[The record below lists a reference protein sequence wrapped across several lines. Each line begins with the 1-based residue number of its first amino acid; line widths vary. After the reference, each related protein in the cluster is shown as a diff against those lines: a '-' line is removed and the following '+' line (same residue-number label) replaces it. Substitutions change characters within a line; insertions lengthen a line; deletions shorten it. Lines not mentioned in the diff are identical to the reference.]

1 MKEIF
6 KYFPVTSYKFI
17 FFFCLFFNLFI
28 IYILIKFLIL
38 NLKIF
43 IYDYE
48 YIFTTKIN
56 NILQIKQK
64 NKRNII

>member
-6 KYFPVTSYKFI
+6 KYFPVTSYKFFI

-56 NILQIKQK
+56 
-64 NKRNII
+64 III